1 MIVIILE
8 IIFIILL
15 FFSTYYIIFHI
26 FYWFVGKKLVN
37 REKVKKKNLP
47 SVSIIIP
54 AYNEEKII
62 GKTIRKLKKI
72 NYPKDKMEIIVVDDG
87 STDKTYEIAK
97 KFESKQVRVLR
108 KSKGGKASALN
119 FGIKKAKNNF
129 IVVMDADSYLEKD
142 ALINCMGY
150 FEKNV
155 AAVTSTVVVAR
166 KKTFFEKM
174 QNLEYLFVASMR
186 KAEEIPNVIGAT
198 PGAMSAYRKDV
209 LKKLGGFDE
218 KNLTE
223 DIEIAWRL
231 LSKGYKV
238 RMCLD
243 SKVYSFCPPDLKGW
257 WKQRIRWTI
266 GGFQTLSKYLK
277 SFKNTY
283 TTGIFLLP
291 FSIFG
296 YLGSFIGI
304 GIFLILLGLNS
315 YSFLDYLIRSYS
327 LGLNPFARLE
337 LTFNPDIKLIFGCIT
352 FVIAMVWL
360 GVSLKQHNQKLK
372 FSEILCFITI
382 YAFLAPFILIVGTYK
397 YLKGERKWLTK

>member
-1 MIVIILE
+1 MLVIILE

-37 REKVKKKNLP
+37 REKVKKRNLP

-142 ALINCMGY
+142 ALINCMSY

-166 KKTFFEKM
+166 KK
-174 QNLEYLFVASMR
+174 N
-186 KAEEIPNVIGAT
+186 
-198 PGAMSAYRKDV
+198 
-209 LKKLGGFDE
+209 
-218 KNLTE
+218 
-223 DIEIAWRL
+223 
-231 LSKGYKV
+231 
-238 RMCLD
+238 
-243 SKVYSFCPPDLKGW
+243 
-257 WKQRIRWTI
+257 
-266 GGFQTLSKYLK
+266 
-277 SFKNTY
+277 
-283 TTGIFLLP
+283 IF
-291 FSIFG
+291 
-296 YLGSFIGI
+296 
-304 GIFLILLGLNS
+304 
-315 YSFLDYLIRSYS
+315 
-327 LGLNPFARLE
+327 
-337 LTFNPDIKLIFGCIT
+337 
-352 FVIAMVWL
+352 
-360 GVSLKQHNQKLK
+360 
-372 FSEILCFITI
+372 
-382 YAFLAPFILIVGTYK
+382 
-397 YLKGERKWLTK
+397 